1 MLTIRVLLFGHFRD
15 YAPADSGG
23 TLTVSLPDDG
33 DATPAAL
40 AAQLAARDPRFAD
53 LLARTRIA
61 VRAEFAAPDTL
72 LHEGDEV
79 AFLPPM
85 SGG

>member
-1 MLTIRVLLFGHFRD
+1 MIVRVLLFGHYRD
-15 YAPADSGG
+15 AVPGG
-23 TLTVSLPDDG
+23 VVTLDLAAG
-33 DATPAAL
+33 ATPATVAAL
-40 AAQLAARDPRFAD
+40 LATRDPRLAD

-61 VRAEFAAPDTL
+61 VRAEFAAADTVL
-72 LHEGDEV
+72 AEGDEL